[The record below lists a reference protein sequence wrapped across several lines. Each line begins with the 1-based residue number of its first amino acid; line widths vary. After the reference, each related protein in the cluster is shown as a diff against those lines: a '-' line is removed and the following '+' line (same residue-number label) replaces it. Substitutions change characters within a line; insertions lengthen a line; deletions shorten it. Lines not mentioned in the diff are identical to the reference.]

1 MPVPNNIPIPGTI
14 GDNVDF
20 SDFAGKN
27 TYSPFS
33 PTSNNTQF
41 AKTSPDERSRNIKPQ
56 TIIPDVNL
64 SSSENTNYGVSGG
77 TLSYPLENSNPAYQ
91 ARVTFKMFSFQPTI
105 DGKSQKN
112 FSSIAKDNLKFQAKS
127 DDKVKTDDA
136 ADVYSDGFEEYG
148 KNFADATGVNASK
161 EGTSGG
167 AFTDRISDAI
177 KKTGNKLSENEF
189 IQTTGRIALGGMQL
203 NPVPG
208 ASVVDMYFPLTMQ
221 FNDNAQYHEAEL
233 GALGAATEALVR
245 SGAGALSSVVNA
257 AGQGVE
263 SIFDLMRGNQ
273 QLKESALRVGAARA
287 IDLGSFLNS
296 GVANA
301 LRLTNRAVVNP
312 NLRALFK
319 GVNLREF
326 TFQFKMIAE
335 SQQEAEIVQRIVKHF
350 RTEMYPATFPI
361 NINESVTADLGYQFP
376 NLFKIEFKY
385 RGGQNLR
392 LPQIRHCY
400 LRNVSTTINPT
411 GGTFRRDG
419 QPNEIDLTL
428 TFVEFRTLNKK
439 DIEEGY

>member
-1 MPVPNNIPIPGTI
+1 MPVPNNIPLPGTI
-14 GDNVDF
+14 GDVNDTT
-20 SDFAGKN
+20 SG
-27 TYSPFS
+27 YSPFG
-33 PTSNNTQF
+33 PPSNNTQF
-41 AKTSPDERSRNIKPQ
+41 AKTSPDERSRDIKPQ
-56 TIIPDVNL
+56 TIIPDVDL

-167 AFTDRISDAI
+167 ALSDKIGGLRDALI
-177 KKTGNKLSENEF
+177 KGGNKLSENEF
-189 IQTTGRIALGGMQL
+189 IQTTGRIALGGMKL

-335 SQQEAEIVQRIVKHF
+335 SQQEAEIVQRIIKHF